1 MWIYN
6 KDKSKWEVKSGS
18 LSKSSFD
25 TYKQELSSTRFYAK
39 CLSGATYLP
48 TNDLSDI
55 YDTLKYKDK
64 KNWFIPISSSQY
76 SETPMP
82 IDDATPIESDNSDLY
97 YDKNLTDYNLTLKNK
112 FTPNK
117 LIKDSIDNY
126 YYVDIS
132 TTEQIDITDSF
143 LRGKIDGVRLLK
155 GHKILVKDQKTKSSL
170 DNSTDPDTFFV
181 GNYTKLEQIGL
192 TTEYEYYNEE
202 NGIYEFDGEFL
213 IKVSEFDEYENAFR
227 YSVVTKLG
235 SNVGK
240 QFHLSRLLNG
250 YYPNESE
257 PKEFLEHKNWMIRN
271 KLDYNNICGRN
282 YYESLKHSVQSID
295 IADISYSIP
304 ERTISVG
311 EFGVILNTQ
320 SEFGDISNIIKNKF
334 KVDLFS
340 VTETKLFYW
349 TCGQKGTLL
358 RVNKHDFKIE
368 KIKLPKIITSLNCV
382 RFLTDK
388 KGIVVG
394 DFNTILITNDGG
406 NIWEK
411 IDVSKFSNF
420 DYNKCI
426 YYSPTKFFVVG
437 ENGVF
442 IEFEKSISGFKA
454 YKRRL
459 SKFTERLE
467 DEYLLVDDINDII
480 SANIDWNLEFN
491 GVDTNINDDFIFI
504 TTNDNNII
512 MYDINENFK
521 DFKFLYLDFN
531 DNYGDI
537 TNIVKG
543 KSKEVEYEFM
553 SHKFGSTLNDTEYS
567 YTNKLFIEYTS
578 LTNFKVGDMINI
590 YDVSDS
596 DIINDYTDIDTTT
609 GLDFTILEKIP
620 TLSGE
625 KIVFNVTSTISTP
638 ITETTGKS
646 KLIITPD
653 EFYFSS
659 DTGVHIFS
667 FENFSKLDT
676 TTGIYNMVGIKPLN
690 TINPLVNNVVEI
702 DNKYYNDL
710 FNYDDVS
717 SDEELI
723 LTGNESL
730 LKSYDYDINT
740 ISLNDIIDSGF
751 YDRNKS
757 KMLFMNY
764 DIASKLN
771 FFRDNGEYR
780 LPEPIIFDITST
792 ISGINFLS
800 NIEELNWIDY
810 WKDSLQTFKYN
821 TISGL
826 DESTKVLFSTDFTL
840 KGNTAYKKQILPGD
854 ISVDNIDILN
864 LAPEIDFD
872 DNRFYGTS
880 TIIAPTSTK
889 ELFLYKYLM
898 IVRVSD
904 VYPIDISDVIEISCK
919 GSDGNVIIETN
930 LIVNRIETFGSDN
943 YIYMYTEFNDNII
956 KSIKEN
962 GCDLTNL
969 NKFENYTDLENK
981 FNTHPI
987 SNAYSLELS
996 GYYDHIDPV
1005 ITTQLAEPTSPND
1018 GDRYLIGLSSSD
1030 IPTSSIT
1037 PSTNWTSITGG
1048 SIVEWNNSLLKWDS
1062 YIPEEGTSVVRTSPT
1077 PSTNYNYQN
1086 GQWVEVP
1093 FGGNA
1098 TIKAK
1103 FNNKTAYYN
1112 LGTTI
1117 DTIDNSGSGLLNQ
1130 ATDSGLKH
1138 TAMDYTNVTDSII
1151 PGSGDVKVR
1160 ATSIIHSELTPTWS
1174 GNIGT
1179 IDDNA
1184 VYDPSDGSINPG
1196 NSITDIE
1203 FYIFIFRGDVS
1214 DLSTTD
1220 PSGEVVVNNDNIYLG
1235 DGTLTSN
1242 SGTRELSYYDG
1253 TTVTMSQSDST
1264 TYTLSNFATD
1274 IKDDFESRN
1283 PGIGITVNPI
1293 AIARASTTLSVVKLE
1308 IYFEIF
1314 YLTDENTVINDV
1326 NQIDT
1331 ITLNAIDYYSWLPQG
1346 PLNFDFRDNNTTNT
1360 RTELDGTTLLTWE
1373 PIGTSATTYT
1383 LTSRLLLQWVVYSK
1397 VNCTFYM
1404 YNGGGGYLHELN
1416 AGTGDFTFNHELL
1429 DSENA
1434 YYNDNNDY
1442 IYQLSDTYYNVTYT
1456 PFNPITNTLLTPI
1469 VLGNNGGSGNYEDS
1483 DITQDGKIVTLFSG
1497 HIETIDTANANTTN
1511 LVILSISYN
1520 TIKLFEDKIILKSD
1534 NEISLYD
1541 NQLNH
1546 IWTNTFTTPITN
1558 NNMDIDTSSNQII
1571 ITFYNS
1577 GLGSILLINIFD
1589 ASTTIIPTG
1598 LSSIGNKVK
1607 YIKELDATYI
1617 YGEFFGIKGTINIL
1631 KNGSFNGNVFIHNK
1645 QHVYSSLP
1653 NYLVEFN
1660 VITDMFYNEKNK
1672 TMYLISRTNGYF
1684 LPCQIKNDELY
1695 LMENDIKIIGHS
1707 DTNVIRNGIN
1717 EIIFSECGG
1726 VDGSMWNFANDT
1738 QGGAGKMEINKFE
1751 VSSNITDPSIVK
1763 MKYTDCFVDF
1773 GYSPIYNIYDYLRN
1787 INSVLF
1793 TPDKEYLAMPVY
1805 KNIPLGSLTPS
1816 VGYIDTGI
1824 SNNNKILLG
1833 TDLKFEWESVF
1844 IDTFVDVDIVAG
1856 TTKYEFDK
1864 ISTFVNPAPSGTTP
1878 HAGNHKFI
1886 DGGNGFA
1893 YSAPSTSGVILK
1905 LNLSN
1910 DIITTFGSYPTTS
1923 GSLYEEEGVFSPT
1936 TGKIYFLP
1944 ADDVSATDILVIDPT
1959 DDSQSLIPWSYEH
1972 VNPPCITPDGIMY
1985 AVGGYDGL
1993 ENNIIRIDTN
2003 TEIITLVT
2011 PPSPLKIS
2019 NLGIGHCIYSK
2030 TEYVYIIGASLT
2042 YDTIYK
2048 LNPVDDTI
2056 TTITH
2061 TSNLLFN
2068 SSVLNLV
2075 ENSNGIIYLFM
2086 FQFFFKIDTS
2096 DDSIVDISLPGG
2108 EQAMTGFILEDIIY
2122 FLSNDYAG
2130 NKFNQLYSMD
2140 TTNSDLVNNLHD
2152 GFNNGTTYIV
2162 TTSLNL
2168 IGNSAYGIGLGPGRP
2183 ILKINFKNKN
2193 TYSTEKLLVMDKYY
2207 DESNDAYVIEFHK
2220 KIEFDGTDANI
2231 LNGNG
2236 SLNIKSRRKL
2246 SQISD
2251 DLRILNNIHRTKK
2264 SKKITAGSEYFVYDN
2279 ELTTKIKTNSY
2290 TNILLSDQVTKDNLT
2305 AVIYTDDTN
2314 ELSMNILNLDEEI
2327 NPVVNG
2333 IVESNGKVS
2342 IIFKDK
2348 HNLSEHDLISI
2359 SYSGDSVLTADNGCF
2374 PNSSAYDPNFFGS
2387 HVISIIS
2394 PNSIL
2399 LDIPWDPSYSLNKF
2413 TVSFTKTDSFLDYT
2427 PIDLVDI
2434 GVDKKGKTAIELL
2447 PENSLFKDN
2456 KYELVDV
2463 DFNKFRYR
2471 LFDGLT
2477 INDLIVR
2484 YPWILEAEISNAA
2497 IGLVNDEL
2505 TWYSGVW
2512 ECGRWFEGNWMS
2524 GQWMSGDFY
2533 GGTWNAKKVIDKK
2546 INIEIA
2552 DKKTIDDESIW
2563 HGGRWFDGTWNG
2575 GVWRTGRWY
2584 DGDFNSGKWL
2594 DGIWNDGTFNNGNW
2608 NGGIWVLGTWN
2619 NGVFNTDNKP
2629 SYWIDGIFNGGDFG
2643 NGIWYNGTFESKKST
2658 ARFGTESFNSRPSIW
2673 HGGNFVSGSFHSFLD
2688 KDDNDNIVRSKIH
2701 KYSIWNTGNFIS
2713 GDFYGGVA
2721 YNIDFNGTWH
2731 GGILEDIQIIG
2742 MEDIIDPL
2750 TSLTTGKTL
2759 TLNGIF
2765 RFNIG
2770 NEITIMDKDLNTY
2783 KTKVRLPVEEDVN
2796 SFTTKVETIPDVG
2809 ITIPMPFE
2817 KDKYKVVSEFNNTNW
2832 KSGIWTNGVFNS
2844 GLWEGG
2850 MFYDGIFNGVSI

>member
-48 TNDLSDI
+48 TNNLSDI

-235 SNVGK
+235 TNVGK
-240 QFHLSRLLNG
+240 QFHLSRLLDG

-271 KLDYNNICGRN
+271 KLDYNNLCEIN
-282 YYESLKHSVQSID
+282 YYESLKHSDQEIG
-295 IADISYSIP
+295 IAGITYSIP

-311 EFGVILNTQ
+311 EFGVILDTQ
-320 SEFGDISNIIKNKF
+320 NEFGDISNVIKNKF

-358 RVNKHDFKIE
+358 KVNKHDFKIE
-368 KIKLPKIITSLNCV
+368 KVKLPKILGSLNCV

-394 DFNTILITNDGG
+394 DLNTILITNDGG

-480 SANIDWNLEFN
+480 SANINWNLEFN

-521 DFKFLYLDFN
+521 DFKFLYLEFN

-553 SHKFGSTLNDTEYS
+553 SDKFGSTSTDTEYS

-609 GLDFTILEKIP
+609 GLDFTILEIIP

-646 KLIITPD
+646 KLIRTPD

-676 TTGIYNMVGIKPLN
+676 TTGIYNMVNITTLN

-702 DNKYYNDL
+702 DNRYYNDL
-710 FNYDDVS
+710 FNYIDDVS

-723 LTGNESL
+723 LSGNESL
-730 LKSYDYDINT
+730 LKSYDFDINT
-740 ISLNDIIDSGF
+740 ILLNDIIDSGF
-751 YDRNKS
+751 YGRNKS

-780 LPEPIIFDITST
+780 LPEPIEFISDEYISYVEFENT
-792 ISGINFLS
+792 IVSG
-800 NIEELNWIDY
+800 NIQSNWINY
-810 WKDSLQTFKYN
+810 WQDSLQTFEYN
-821 TISGL
+821 TIDGL
-826 DESTKVLFSTDFTL
+826 SETTKVLFSTRFELAGAATYKRTITSDNIAV
-840 KGNTAYKKQILPGD
+840 GNTPLD
-854 ISVDNIDILN
+854 ITNVDDIDILD
-864 LAPEIDFD
+864 LAPEIEND
-872 DNRFYGTS
+872 DNINRFYGTS
-880 TIIAPTSTK
+880 TISAPTSTSNSNPTK

-898 IVRVSD
+898 IVRLYN
-904 VYPIDISDVIEISCK
+904 VYPVDKGDVVRLICDDV
-919 GSDGNVIIETN
+919 DGNIIIETN
-930 LIVNRIETFGSDN
+930 LIINKIETFGSDN

-962 GCDLTNL
+962 GCYLDNL
-969 NKFENYTDLENK
+969 NKYADIGELEDNFKKHPLSIAYDLK
-981 FNTHPI
+981 
-987 SNAYSLELS
+987 L
-996 GYYDHIDPV
+996 G
-1005 ITTQLAEPTSPND
+1005 PT
-1018 GDRYLIGLSSSD
+1018 D
-1030 IPTSSIT
+1030 IPSNVNCKI
-1037 PSTNWTSITGG
+1037 ST
-1048 SIVEWNNSLLKWDS
+1048 
-1062 YIPEEGTSVVRTSPT
+1062 
-1077 PSTNYNYQN
+1077 
-1086 GQWVEVP
+1086 
-1093 FGGNA
+1093 
-1098 TIKAK
+1098 K

-1112 LGTTI
+1112 LGTSVNTP
-1117 DTIDNSGSGLLNQ
+1117 NGL
-1130 ATDSGLKH
+1130 
-1138 TAMDYTNVTDSII
+1138 
-1151 PGSGDVKVR
+1151 
-1160 ATSIIHSELTPTWS
+1160 
-1174 GNIGT
+1174 
-1179 IDDNA
+1179 
-1184 VYDPSDGSINPG
+1184 
-1196 NSITDIE
+1196 
-1203 FYIFIFRGDVS
+1203 
-1214 DLSTTD
+1214 
-1220 PSGEVVVNNDNIYLG
+1220 
-1235 DGTLTSN
+1235 
-1242 SGTRELSYYDG
+1242 
-1253 TTVTMSQSDST
+1253 
-1264 TYTLSNFATD
+1264 
-1274 IKDDFESRN
+1274 
-1283 PGIGITVNPI
+1283 
-1293 AIARASTTLSVVKLE
+1293 
-1308 IYFEIF
+1308 
-1314 YLTDENTVINDV
+1314 
-1326 NQIDT
+1326 
-1331 ITLNAIDYYSWLPQG
+1331 
-1346 PLNFDFRDNNTTNT
+1346 FD
-1360 RTELDGTTLLTWE
+1360 
-1373 PIGTSATTYT
+1373 
-1383 LTSRLLLQWVVYSK
+1383 
-1397 VNCTFYM
+1397 
-1404 YNGGGGYLHELN
+1404 
-1416 AGTGDFTFNHELL
+1416 
-1429 DSENA
+1429 
-1434 YYNDNNDY
+1434 
-1442 IYQLSDTYYNVTYT
+1442 
-1456 PFNPITNTLLTPI
+1456 
-1469 VLGNNGGSGNYEDS
+1469 
-1483 DITQDGKIVTLFSG
+1483 
-1497 HIETIDTANANTTN
+1497 
-1511 LVILSISYN
+1511 
-1520 TIKLFEDKIILKSD
+1520 
-1534 NEISLYD
+1534 
-1541 NQLNH
+1541 
-1546 IWTNTFTTPITN
+1546 
-1558 NNMDIDTSSNQII
+1558 
-1571 ITFYNS
+1571 
-1577 GLGSILLINIFD
+1577 
-1589 ASTTIIPTG
+1589 
-1598 LSSIGNKVK
+1598 
-1607 YIKELDATYI
+1607 
-1617 YGEFFGIKGTINIL
+1617 
-1631 KNGSFNGNVFIHNK
+1631 
-1645 QHVYSSLP
+1645 
-1653 NYLVEFN
+1653 
-1660 VITDMFYNEKNK
+1660 
-1672 TMYLISRTNGYF
+1672 
-1684 LPCQIKNDELY
+1684 
-1695 LMENDIKIIGHS
+1695 
-1707 DTNVIRNGIN
+1707 
-1717 EIIFSECGG
+1717 
-1726 VDGSMWNFANDT
+1726 
-1738 QGGAGKMEINKFE
+1738 
-1751 VSSNITDPSIVK
+1751 

-1793 TPDKEYLAMPVY
+1793 TSDKEYLAMPVY

-1844 IDTFVDVDIVAG
+1844 IDTFVDVDI
-1856 TTKYEFDK
+1856 
-1864 ISTFVNPAPSGTTP
+1864 
-1878 HAGNHKFI
+1878 
-1886 DGGNGFA
+1886 
-1893 YSAPSTSGVILK
+1893 
-1905 LNLSN
+1905 
-1910 DIITTFGSYPTTS
+1910 
-1923 GSLYEEEGVFSPT
+1923 
-1936 TGKIYFLP
+1936 
-1944 ADDVSATDILVIDPT
+1944 
-1959 DDSQSLIPWSYEH
+1959 
-1972 VNPPCITPDGIMY
+1972 
-1985 AVGGYDGL
+1985 
-1993 ENNIIRIDTN
+1993 
-2003 TEIITLVT
+2003 
-2011 PPSPLKIS
+2011 
-2019 NLGIGHCIYSK
+2019 
-2030 TEYVYIIGASLT
+2030 
-2042 YDTIYK
+2042 
-2048 LNPVDDTI
+2048 
-2056 TTITH
+2056 
-2061 TSNLLFN
+2061 
-2068 SSVLNLV
+2068 
-2075 ENSNGIIYLFM
+2075 
-2086 FQFFFKIDTS
+2086 
-2096 DDSIVDISLPGG
+2096 
-2108 EQAMTGFILEDIIY
+2108 
-2122 FLSNDYAG
+2122 
-2130 NKFNQLYSMD
+2130 
-2140 TTNSDLVNNLHD
+2140 
-2152 GFNNGTTYIV
+2152 NGT
-2162 TTSLNL
+2162 S
-2168 IGNSAYGIGLGPGRP
+2168 
-2183 ILKINFKNKN
+2183 

-2207 DESNDAYVIEFHK
+2207 DEPNDAYAIEFHK
-2220 KIEFDGTDANI
+2220 KIEFDGSDSNI

-2236 SLNIKSRRKL
+2236 SLNIISRRKL

-2251 DLRILNNIHRTKK
+2251 DLRILNNIHKTKK

-2327 NPVVNG
+2327 NPVVTG
-2333 IVESNGKVS
+2333 IVESGGKVS

-2359 SYSGDSVLTADNGCF
+2359 LYSGDSVLTADNGCF

-2394 PNSIL
+2394 TNSIL
-2399 LDIPWDPSYSLNKF
+2399 LDIPWNPLYSLNKF

-2434 GVDKKGKTAIELL
+2434 GVDKNGKTAIELL
-2447 PENSLFKDN
+2447 PENSLFKNN

-2497 IGLVNDEL
+2497 IGLVNGEL

-2594 DGIWNDGTFNNGNW
+2594 DGIWNDGTFNNGTW
-2608 NGGIWVLGTWN
+2608 NGGIWVLGIWN
-2619 NGVFNTDNKP
+2619 NGLFNTDNKP
-2629 SYWIDGIFNGGDFG
+2629 SYWINGKFNGGDFG

-2742 MEDIIDPL
+2742 MDNIIDPL
-2750 TSLTTGKTL
+2750 TNVITGKTL

-2783 KTKVRLPVEEDVN
+2783 KTKVRLPVEEDTD

>member
-48 TNDLSDI
+48 TNNLSDI

-76 SETPMP
+76 SVTPMP

-170 DNSTDPDTFFV
+170 NNSTYPDTFFV

-235 SNVGK
+235 TNVGK

-282 YYESLKHSVQSID
+282 YYESLKHSDQEID
-295 IADISYSIP
+295 IAGITYSIP

-311 EFGVILNTQ
+311 EFGVILDTQ

-368 KIKLPKIITSLNCV
+368 KIKLPKILGSLNCV

-480 SANIDWNLEFN
+480 SANINWNLEFN

-553 SHKFGSTLNDTEYS
+553 SDKFGSTLNDTEYS
-567 YTNKLFIEYTS
+567 YVNKLFVEYTS

-590 YDVSDS
+590 YDVSDT

-609 GLDFTILEKIP
+609 GLDFTILEIIP

-646 KLIITPD
+646 KLIRTPD

-676 TTGIYNMVGIKPLN
+676 TTGIYNMVNITTLN

-723 LTGNESL
+723 LSGNESL

-740 ISLNDIIDSGF
+740 ILLNDIIDSGF

-780 LPEPIIFDITST
+780 LPEPIEFISSLFISHVEFENT
-792 ISGINFLS
+792 IVSG
-800 NIEELNWIDY
+800 NIESNWINY
-810 WKDSLQTFKYN
+810 WQDSLQTFEYN
-821 TISGL
+821 TIDGL
-826 DESTKVLFSTDFTL
+826 SETTKVLFSTKFKLAGAATYKRTIPSDNIAV
-840 KGNTAYKKQILPGD
+840 GNKPLFGSTN
-854 ISVDNIDILN
+854 VDDIDILD
-864 LAPEIDFD
+864 LAPEIDD
-872 DNRFYGTS
+872 DSVNNRNRFYGTS
-880 TIIAPTSTK
+880 VITAPTSTTNSNPTK

-898 IVRVSD
+898 IVRLYN
-904 VYPIDISDVIEISCK
+904 VYPVDKGDVVRLTCDDV
-919 GSDGNVIIETN
+919 DGNIIIETN
-930 LIVNRIETFGSDN
+930 LIINKIETFGSDN

-962 GCDLTNL
+962 GCYLDNL
-969 NKFENYTDLENK
+969 NKYSDAGELEDNFKKHPLSIAYDLK
-981 FNTHPI
+981 
-987 SNAYSLELS
+987 LE
-996 GYYDHIDPV
+996 P
-1005 ITTQLAEPTSPND
+1005 A
-1018 GDRYLIGLSSSD
+1018 D
-1030 IPTSSIT
+1030 IPS
-1037 PSTNWTSITGG
+1037 N
-1048 SIVEWNNSLLKWDS
+1048 V
-1062 YIPEEGTSVVRTSPT
+1062 
-1077 PSTNYNYQN
+1077 NYK
-1086 GQWVEVP
+1086 
-1093 FGGNA
+1093 
-1098 TIKAK
+1098 ISAK

-1112 LGTTI
+1112 LGTSVNTP
-1117 DTIDNSGSGLLNQ
+1117 SGL
-1130 ATDSGLKH
+1130 
-1138 TAMDYTNVTDSII
+1138 
-1151 PGSGDVKVR
+1151 
-1160 ATSIIHSELTPTWS
+1160 
-1174 GNIGT
+1174 
-1179 IDDNA
+1179 
-1184 VYDPSDGSINPG
+1184 
-1196 NSITDIE
+1196 
-1203 FYIFIFRGDVS
+1203 
-1214 DLSTTD
+1214 
-1220 PSGEVVVNNDNIYLG
+1220 
-1235 DGTLTSN
+1235 
-1242 SGTRELSYYDG
+1242 
-1253 TTVTMSQSDST
+1253 
-1264 TYTLSNFATD
+1264 
-1274 IKDDFESRN
+1274 
-1283 PGIGITVNPI
+1283 
-1293 AIARASTTLSVVKLE
+1293 
-1308 IYFEIF
+1308 
-1314 YLTDENTVINDV
+1314 
-1326 NQIDT
+1326 
-1331 ITLNAIDYYSWLPQG
+1331 
-1346 PLNFDFRDNNTTNT
+1346 FD
-1360 RTELDGTTLLTWE
+1360 
-1373 PIGTSATTYT
+1373 
-1383 LTSRLLLQWVVYSK
+1383 
-1397 VNCTFYM
+1397 
-1404 YNGGGGYLHELN
+1404 
-1416 AGTGDFTFNHELL
+1416 
-1429 DSENA
+1429 
-1434 YYNDNNDY
+1434 
-1442 IYQLSDTYYNVTYT
+1442 
-1456 PFNPITNTLLTPI
+1456 
-1469 VLGNNGGSGNYEDS
+1469 
-1483 DITQDGKIVTLFSG
+1483 
-1497 HIETIDTANANTTN
+1497 
-1511 LVILSISYN
+1511 
-1520 TIKLFEDKIILKSD
+1520 
-1534 NEISLYD
+1534 
-1541 NQLNH
+1541 
-1546 IWTNTFTTPITN
+1546 
-1558 NNMDIDTSSNQII
+1558 
-1571 ITFYNS
+1571 
-1577 GLGSILLINIFD
+1577 
-1589 ASTTIIPTG
+1589 
-1598 LSSIGNKVK
+1598 
-1607 YIKELDATYI
+1607 
-1617 YGEFFGIKGTINIL
+1617 
-1631 KNGSFNGNVFIHNK
+1631 
-1645 QHVYSSLP
+1645 
-1653 NYLVEFN
+1653 
-1660 VITDMFYNEKNK
+1660 
-1672 TMYLISRTNGYF
+1672 
-1684 LPCQIKNDELY
+1684 
-1695 LMENDIKIIGHS
+1695 
-1707 DTNVIRNGIN
+1707 
-1717 EIIFSECGG
+1717 
-1726 VDGSMWNFANDT
+1726 
-1738 QGGAGKMEINKFE
+1738 
-1751 VSSNITDPSIVK
+1751 

-1844 IDTFVDVDIVAG
+1844 IDTFIDVDIVTE
-1856 TTKYEFDK
+1856 TTNEV
-1864 ISTFVNPAPSGTTP
+1864 STIDNPMTTP
-1878 HAGNHKFI
+1878 SYIGSNHMFV

-1893 YSAPSTSGVILK
+1893 YSAPGTSGVILK

-1910 DIITTFGSYPTTS
+1910 DTITTFGSYPS
-1923 GSLYEEEGVFSPT
+1923 GGTNLYYNGVLSPT
-1936 TGKIYFLP
+1936 TGKIYFVP
-1944 ADDVSATDILVIDPT
+1944 STDVVTQTASTPNILVIDPT
-1959 DDSQSLIPWSYEH
+1959 DDSESYIPWPYDTSSQF
-1972 VNPPCITPDGIMY
+1972 NDLSITPDGIIY
-1985 AVGGYDGL
+1985 LLGGFFTSNQD
-1993 ENNIIRIDTN
+1993 IIKIDTN
-2003 TEIITLVT
+2003 TENITLIST
-2011 PPSPLKIS
+2011 PTPTGTSS
-2019 NLGIGHCIYSK
+2019 TEACSIYSISG
-2030 TEYVYIIGASLT
+2030 YFYLIVNM

-2048 LNPVDDTI
+2048 IDPTDDSV
-2056 TTITH
+2056 TTISATIDNN
-2061 TSNLLFN
+2061 SND
-2068 SSVLNLV
+2068 VTLV
-2075 ENSNGIIYLFM
+2075 ETSTGIIYGIFGGSSTVPV
-2086 FQFFFKIDTS
+2086 FKIDTS
-2096 DDSIVDISLPGG
+2096 DDSVINLPPLP
-2108 EQAMTGFILEDIIY
+2108 TTSFITSAFIQDDIIY
-2122 FLSNDYAG
+2122 LLSIGGSIFSINTND
-2130 NKFNQLYSMD
+2130 NDSFNNIYTSTLAPGFVGLHISLIGYSAY
-2140 TTNSDLVNNLHD
+2140 SIGISLVN
-2152 GFNNGTTYIV
+2152 
-2162 TTSLNL
+2162 
-2168 IGNSAYGIGLGPGRP
+2168 P
-2183 ILKINFKNKN
+2183 ILKFTLPI

-2207 DESNDAYVIEFHK
+2207 DEPNDAYAIEFHK

-2236 SLNIKSRRKL
+2236 SLNIISRRKL

-2264 SKKITAGSEYFVYDN
+2264 SKKITTGSEYFVYDN

-2359 SYSGDSVLTADNGCF
+2359 LYSGDSVLTADNGCF
-2374 PNSSAYDPNFFGS
+2374 PNSSSYDPNFFGS

-2399 LDIPWDPSYSLNKF
+2399 LDIPWNPLYSLNKF
-2413 TVSFTKTDSFLDYT
+2413 TISFTKTDSFLDYT

-2447 PENSLFKDN
+2447 PENSLFKGN

-2463 DFNKFRYR
+2463 NFNKFRYR

-2484 YPWILEAEISNAA
+2484 YPWILEAEISNAT

-2584 DGDFNSGKWL
+2584 AGDFNSGKWL
-2594 DGIWNDGTFNNGNW
+2594 DGIWNDGTFNNGTW
-2608 NGGIWVLGTWN
+2608 NGGIWVLGNWN
-2619 NGVFNTDNKP
+2619 NGLFNTDNKP
-2629 SYWIDGIFNGGDFG
+2629 SYWIDGKFNGGDFG
-2643 NGIWYNGTFESKKST
+2643 NGIWYNGTFESKKAT

-2688 KDDNDNIVRSKIH
+2688 KDDDDNIVRSKIH

-2731 GGILEDIQIIG
+2731 GGILEDIQIID
-2742 MEDIIDPL
+2742 MEDIIDTL
-2750 TSLTTGKTL
+2750 TGLTTGKKL

-2783 KTKVRLPVEEDVN
+2783 KTKVRLPVEEDTD

-2809 ITIPMPFE
+2809 ITIPIPFE

>member
-170 DNSTDPDTFFV
+170 DSSTDPDTFFLS
-181 GNYTKLEQIGL
+181 NYTELEQIGL
-192 TTEYEYYNEE
+192 TTEYEYYSEE

-235 SNVGK
+235 TNVGK
-240 QFHLSRLLNG
+240 QFHLSRLLDG

-271 KLDYNNICGRN
+271 KLDYNNICDRN

-295 IADISYSIP
+295 INEISYSIP

-411 IDVSKFSNF
+411 IDISKFSNF

-480 SANIDWNLEFN
+480 SANIDWDLEFN

-521 DFKFLYLDFN
+521 DFKFLYLDLN
-531 DNYGDI
+531 NNYGDI

-553 SHKFGSTLNDTEYS
+553 SDKFGSTSNDIQYIHI
-567 YTNKLFIEYTS
+567 NKLFIEYTS

-590 YDVSDS
+590 YGVSDS
-596 DIINDYTDIDTTT
+596 DIINEYNDIDTTT
-609 GLDFTILEKIP
+609 GLDFTILEIIP
-620 TLSGE
+620 PTISSGQ
-625 KIVFNVTSTISTP
+625 KIVFDVYSPFPTLIS
-638 ITETTGKS
+638 ESTGKS
-646 KLIITPD
+646 KLIKTPD

-659 DTGVHIFS
+659 DTGVNMFS

-676 TTGIYNMVGIKPLN
+676 TTGIYNIVSITSLN

-702 DNKYYNDL
+702 DNRYYNDL
-710 FNYDDVS
+710 FNYIDVVS
-717 SDEELI
+717 SNEELI

-730 LKSYDYDINT
+730 LKSYDCDINT

-780 LPEPIIFDITST
+780 LPEPITFDITST
-792 ISGINFLS
+792 ISDINFLS

-854 ISVDNIDILN
+854 IAVGNTPLDITNVDDIDILD
-864 LAPEIDFD
+864 LAPEIDD
-872 DNRFYGTS
+872 DSVNNRNRFYGTS
-880 TIIAPTSTK
+880 TISAPTSTTNSDPTK

-904 VYPIDISDVIEISCK
+904 LYPIDVSDVIEISCK
-919 GSDGNVIIETN
+919 GGDGNVIIETN

-969 NKFENYTDLENK
+969 NKFENYADLENK

-996 GYYDHIDPV
+996 GYYDYIDPV
-1005 ITTQLAEPTSPND
+1005 ITVILDEPTSPND
-1018 GDRYLIGLSSSD
+1018 GDRYLIGFSSSD
-1030 IPTSSIT
+1030 IPTSSVT
-1037 PSTNWTSITGG
+1037 GSTWTTTIGG
-1048 SIVEWNNSLLKWDS
+1048 SIVEWDNNSSKWN
-1062 YIPEEGTSVVRTSPT
+1062 YYTPEEGNSAIIEQIFGGVYFS
-1077 PSTNYNYQN
+1077 YNYQN

-1117 DTIDNSGSGLLNQ
+1117 DTFNNSGSGLLNQ
-1130 ATDSGLKH
+1130 STDSGLKQ
-1138 TAMDYTNVTDSII
+1138 TSWDS
-1151 PGSGDVKVR
+1151 SN
-1160 ATSIIHSELTPTWS
+1160 ATTTPLT
-1174 GNIGT
+1174 
-1179 IDDNA
+1179 
-1184 VYDPSDGSINPG
+1184 
-1196 NSITDIE
+1196 
-1203 FYIFIFRGDVS
+1203 
-1214 DLSTTD
+1214 TTTTT
-1220 PSGEVVVNNDNIYLG
+1220 S
-1235 DGTLTSN
+1235 TLT
-1242 SGTRELSYYDG
+1242 TRL
-1253 TTVTMSQSDST
+1253 M
-1264 TYTLSNFATD
+1264 
-1274 IKDDFESRN
+1274 
-1283 PGIGITVNPI
+1283 
-1293 AIARASTTLSVVKLE
+1293 LE
-1308 IYFEIF
+1308 
-1314 YLTDENTVINDV
+1314 
-1326 NQIDT
+1326 
-1331 ITLNAIDYYSWLPQG
+1331 
-1346 PLNFDFRDNNTTNT
+1346 
-1360 RTELDGTTLLTWE
+1360 
-1373 PIGTSATTYT
+1373 
-1383 LTSRLLLQWVVYSK
+1383 WVVYSK

-1404 YNGGGGYLHELN
+1404 YNKSGGGTYELN
-1416 AGTGDFTFNHELL
+1416 SETGSFTFNNELK
-1429 DSENA
+1429 SVYSHNA
-1434 YYNDNNDY
+1434 YYNDYNDY
-1442 IYQLSDTYYNVTYT
+1442 IYQLSDKYSNVTYT
-1456 PFNPITNTLLTPI
+1456 PFNPITNTLLAPI
-1469 VLGNNGGSGNYEDS
+1469 VLGNNGGSGNYDDS

-1497 HIETIDTANANTTN
+1497 YIETIDTANANTTKRI
-1511 LVILSISYN
+1511 ILSTSYN
-1520 TIKLFEDKIILKSD
+1520 TIKLFEDKIILKS
-1534 NEISLYD
+1534 NTKISLYD
-1541 NQLNH
+1541 NQLTH
-1546 IWTNTFTTPITN
+1546 LWTTTFTPAVDN
-1558 NNMDIDTSSNQII
+1558 NNMDIDTSRNEII
-1571 ITFYNS
+1571 ITYDYS
-1577 GLGSILLINIFD
+1577 GSGYIILINISD
-1589 ASTTIIPTG
+1589 GSSNIITTG
-1598 LSSIGNKVK
+1598 LSSIGDKVK
-1607 YIKELDATYI
+1607 YIKELDTTYI
-1617 YGEFFGIKGTINIL
+1617 YGEFFGIKKTINIL

-1645 QHVYSSLP
+1645 QDYNYSLP
-1653 NYLVEFN
+1653 NLLKNFN
-1660 VITDMFYNEKNK
+1660 AITDMFYNEKNK
-1672 TMYLISRTNGYF
+1672 TMYLISVSNGYL

-1695 LMENDIKIIGHS
+1695 LMDNDIKKIGNS
-1707 DTNVIRNGIN
+1707 SKSKSTTGIN

-1726 VDGSMWNFANDT
+1726 VDGSMWTFAFDSQFNSR
-1738 QGGAGKMEINKFE
+1738 GPEINKFE
-1751 VSSNITDPSIVK
+1751 VSNNITDPSIVK
-1763 MKYTDCFVDF
+1763 MGYTDCFVDF

-1844 IDTFVDVDIVAG
+1844 IDTFVDVDIVAES
-1856 TTKYEFDK
+1856 TRYEFGK
-1864 ISTFVNPAPSGTTP
+1864 VSTFYIAPVTFHNFT
-1878 HAGNHKFI
+1878 FV

-1893 YSAPSTSGVILK
+1893 YSAPYKSGYILK
-1905 LNLSN
+1905 LNLS
-1910 DIITTFGSYPTTS
+1910 DDTITNFGSYTTTDF
-1923 GSLYEEEGVFSPT
+1923 LYKRGILSPT
-1936 TGKIYFLP
+1936 TGKIYFFP
-1944 ADDVSATDILVIDPT
+1944 GQEYNATASTATNILVIDPT
-1959 DDSQSLIPWSYEH
+1959 NDSESLIPWSYGDVESL
-1972 VNPPCITPDGIMY
+1972 CITPSGIIY
-1985 AVGGYDGL
+1985 AMSGFDVSY
-1993 ENNIIRIDTN
+1993 NNLYKINTN
-2003 TEIITLVT
+2003 TSDITIIPQPTITSITDYAKGVT
-2011 PPSPLKIS
+2011 
-2019 NLGIGHCIYSK
+2019 IYSE
-2030 TEYVYIIGASLT
+2030 TGYVYFIPNFGGEF
-2042 YDTIYK
+2042 YK
-2048 LNPVDDTI
+2048 LDPIDDTI
-2056 TTITH
+2056 ITIPAPSLSFFVWGVVEK
-2061 TSNLLFN
+2061 SNHIYAFY
-2068 SSVLNLV
+2068 
-2075 ENSNGIIYLFM
+2075 SNKI
-2086 FQFFFKIDTS
+2086 FKIDTS
-2096 DDSIVDISLPGG
+2096 DDSSSSFDSDPNLGIYDGIVTND
-2108 EQAMTGFILEDIIY
+2108 ENDENVYFIGHGYGASI
-2122 FLSNDYAG
+2122 
-2130 NKFNQLYSMD
+2130 QLYNLNTNND
-2140 TTNSDLVNNLHD
+2140 TFSN
-2152 GFNNGTTYIV
+2152 I
-2162 TTSLNL
+2162 TSFDIYSSYYAFAF
-2168 IGNSAYGIGLGPGRP
+2168 IGNSAYSIGQYAAFPPFTTGNP
-2183 ILKINFKNKN
+2183 IIKIDFIPPT

-2207 DESNDAYVIEFHK
+2207 DEPNDAYAIEFHK
-2220 KIEFDGTDANI
+2220 KIEFDGSDSNI

-2236 SLNIKSRRKL
+2236 SLNIISRRKL

-2359 SYSGDSVLTADNGCF
+2359 SYSGDSISTADNGCF

-2399 LDIPWDPSYSLNKF
+2399 LDIPWNPLYSLNKF
-2413 TVSFTKTDSFLDYT
+2413 TISFTKTDSFLDYT

-2434 GVDKKGKTAIELL
+2434 GVDKKGKTAIELS

-2584 DGDFNSGKWL
+2584 AGNFNSGKWL

-2608 NGGIWVLGTWN
+2608 NGGIWVLGNWN

-2629 SYWIDGIFNGGDFG
+2629 SYWIDGKFNGGDFG
-2643 NGIWYNGTFESKKST
+2643 NGIWYNGTFESKKAT

-2742 MEDIIDPL
+2742 MDNIIDPL